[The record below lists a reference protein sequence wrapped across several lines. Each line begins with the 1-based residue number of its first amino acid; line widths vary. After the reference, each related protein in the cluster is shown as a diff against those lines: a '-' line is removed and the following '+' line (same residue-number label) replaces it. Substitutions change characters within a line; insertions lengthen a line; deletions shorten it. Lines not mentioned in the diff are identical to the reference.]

1 MQVGE
6 IKILKI
12 KSYVKKTFFVL
23 VLILLYQNIFAQSR
37 ISDSP
42 VQLYNKALEFQNQ
55 EDYYSAI
62 EIYKTVL
69 DLNPQYADAWYNLA
83 LCTYNLGNYDLTITY
98 ADNAAKYSPNLSTI
112 QNLKGMALLS
122 LGNFSE
128 ARNIFNSVLEK
139 YPNDVNSRFGLAELD
154 LYEGKISSAEGRY
167 EEALARDS
175 TNRKALLSLALI
187 SSEEGNYN
195 LTKKYLDQALFY
207 HSGNPQVHYLAS
219 YLASQNGDFKE
230 AETQAKTAIQIQ
242 SNFESAYILLSQIL
256 YEQKR
261 YAEVLDL
268 CEYITNKNRN
278 SVSSWYLMGLSQ
290 EKLNQTE
297 DAILSF
303 ETGLDVNPEDEVL
316 RLALEQLIS
325 STLPLE
331 DERRCS
337 WATYHKNKAAE
348 YARVYDSPSE
358 RFEYQKALSIAPFD
372 IQLRQNFAD
381 MLEKQNL
388 YEFYYEQLK
397 FINQNENSLTS
408 SNNSLISSSSENSS
422 SQENQ
427 RNSQNQQNQVSAEN
441 SKSATQIKNQDTM
454 EALENLIKYNLGAK
468 WNVEPFYLDKT
479 RWNIGIYF
487 EKKVQLLHSDLEEI
501 IANAAKDVFDGVSS
515 TSVDVT
521 TESVDGF
528 ADAFRNAREN
538 ARDYFVILTASETER
553 SVRLDANVYSQRTG
567 TLTSSIHIYRTGNDR
582 LAKTLRNFRQS
593 ILDILPIR
601 GKVLK
606 ISGTTV
612 LLDLGKNDG
621 VEIGSQFDLV
631 KKGSILTNDSGPGIF
646 YKSNALLGTVN
657 LTRVNEEISEGEYT
671 KNGFYDT
678 MNLGDEVVLIKENSA
693 SSSAQNQQGNI
704 ANDTRPAANNQGEIA
719 SNEAKSAQ
727 LESIKE
733 DLKTSL
739 EESELLRLIQ
749 NINQ

>member
-1 MQVGE
+1 MGE

-23 VLILLYQNIFAQSR
+23 VLILLCQNIFAQR
-37 ISDSP
+37 RLNESP
-42 VQLYNKALEFQNQ
+42 VQLYNRALEFQNQ

-69 DLNPQYADAWYNLA
+69 ELNPQYSDAWYNLA

-122 LGNFSE
+122 LGNFAD

-154 LYEGKISSAEGRY
+154 LYEGKISGAEGRF

-175 TNRKALLSLALI
+175 SNRKALLSLALI

-219 YLASQNGDFKE
+219 YLASQNGDFRE
-230 AETQAKTAIQIQ
+230 AETQARISIQIQ
-242 SNFESAYILLSQIL
+242 NDFEEAYALLSQIL

-261 YAEVLDL
+261 YAEVLEL
-268 CEYITNKNRN
+268 CEYRINLNRN
-278 SVSSWYLMGLSQ
+278 LSDAWYLMGLSQ
-290 EKLNQTE
+290 EKLNENE
-297 DAILSF
+297 DALLSF
-303 ETGLDVNPEDEVL
+303 ETGLDVNPQDEIL
-316 RLALEQLIS
+316 RLALEQLVAS
-325 STLPLE
+325 YLPLE
-331 DERRCS
+331 DERRTS
-337 WATYHKNKAAE
+337 WAGYHKDKALE
-348 YARVYDSPSE
+348 YARIYDAPSE
-358 RFEYQKALSIAPFD
+358 RFEYQKALSIAPLD

-381 MLEKQNL
+381 MLERENL

-397 FINQNENSLTS
+397 FINQNKNTRNSFEST
-408 SNNSLISSSSENSS
+408 NQNANQNLIQNSS
-422 SQENQ
+422 V
-427 RNSQNQQNQVSAEN
+427 QQNQNLQGNRKTA
-441 SKSATQIKNQDTM
+441 AQIKNEDTM
-454 EALENLIKYNLGAK
+454 EALENLMKYNLSAK

-487 EKKVQLLHSDLEEI
+487 EKKPVQLFHSDLEEI
-501 IANAAKDVFDGVSS
+501 IANAAKDVFDGVAS
-515 TSVDVT
+515 TSVNVM
-521 TESVDGF
+521 TESIDGF

-538 ARDYFVILTASETER
+538 NRDYFVILTASETER
-553 SVRLDANVYSQRTG
+553 SVRIDANVYSQRTG

-582 LAKTLRNFRQS
+582 IAKSLRSFRQS
-593 ILDILPIR
+593 VLDILPIR
-601 GKVLK
+601 GKILK
-606 ISGTTV
+606 TSGTTV
-612 LLDLGKNDG
+612 LIDLGKNDG
-621 VEIGSQFDLV
+621 IENGAQFDLV
-631 KKGSILTNDSGPGIF
+631 KKGSIVTNDSGPGIF
-646 YKSNALLGTVN
+646 YKSNAFLGTVN

-678 MNLGDEVVLIKENSA
+678 MNVGDEVVLVKENS
-693 SSSAQNQQGNI
+693 SSSENSQGNI
-704 ANDTRPAANNQGEIA
+704 ANDTRPAANNLGEIA
-719 SNEAKSAQ
+719 SSEARAAQ
-727 LESIKE
+727 LERIKE
-733 DLKTSL
+733 DLKTNL

-749 NINQ
+749 NISQ

>member
-1 MQVGE
+1 MGE

-23 VLILLYQNIFAQSR
+23 VLILLCQDIFSQSR
-37 ISDSP
+37 SSKSP

-55 EDYYSAI
+55 EDYYSAV

-69 DLNPQYADAWYNLA
+69 DLNPQYSDAWYNLA

-154 LYEGKISSAEGRY
+154 LYEGKISSAEGRF

-230 AETQAKTAIQIQ
+230 AESQAKTAIQIQ
-242 SNFESAYILLSQIL
+242 NNFEEAYALLSQIL

-261 YAEVLDL
+261 YTEVLEL
-268 CEYITNKNRN
+268 CEYITNQNRN
-278 SVSSWYLMGLSQ
+278 AVSSWYLMGLSQ
-290 EKLNQTE
+290 EKLNQNE

-325 STLPLE
+325 SYLPLE
-331 DERRCS
+331 DERRNS
-337 WATYHKNKAAE
+337 WATYHKNKALE
-348 YARVYDSPSE
+348 YARVYDSSSE

-397 FINQNENSLTS
+397 FINQNENSLP
-408 SNNSLISSSSENSS
+408 SSSIENSS
-422 SQENQ
+422 SQ
-427 RNSQNQQNQVSAEN
+427 QNQASLEN

-454 EALENLIKYNLGAK
+454 EALENLMKYNLSAK

-515 TSVDVT
+515 TSVDVM

-621 VEIGSQFDLV
+621 VEKGSQFDLV

-693 SSSAQNQQGNI
+693 NTQSQQGNI

-719 SNEAKSAQ
+719 SNEAREAQ

>member
-1 MQVGE
+1 MKVVGE
-6 IKILKI
+6 ILKI
-12 KSYVKKTFFVL
+12 KSYVKKTSL
-23 VLILLYQNIFAQSR
+23 VLILIFLCQNIFAQSR
-37 ISDSP
+37 TSESP

-167 EEALARDS
+167 EQALARDS

-230 AETQAKTAIQIQ
+230 AENQAKTAIQIQ
-242 SNFESAYILLSQIL
+242 NNFEEAYILLSQIL

-261 YAEVLDL
+261 YAEVLEL
-268 CEYITNKNRN
+268 CEYITNQNRN

-290 EKLNQTE
+290 EKLNQNE
-297 DAILSF
+297 DAISSF

-325 STLPLE
+325 SFLPLE
-331 DERRCS
+331 DERRNS
-337 WATYHKNKAAE
+337 WATYHKNKALE
-348 YARVYDSPSE
+348 YARIYDSPSE

-388 YEFYYEQLK
+388 YELYYEQLK
-397 FINQNENSLTS
+397 FINQNANSL
-408 SNNSLISSSSENSS
+408 SSSENSS
-422 SQENQ
+422 AQ
-427 RNSQNQQNQVSAEN
+427 QNQQNQNSSEN
-441 SKSATQIKNQDTM
+441 SKSATQIKNQDSM
-454 EALENLIKYNLGAK
+454 EALENLMKYNLSAK

-479 RWNIGIYF
+479 RWNLGIYF
-487 EKKVQLLHSDLEEI
+487 EKKLQLIHSDLEEI

-515 TSVDVT
+515 TSVDVMA
-521 TESVDGF
+521 ESVDGF

-538 ARDYFVILTASETER
+538 NRDYFVILTASETER
-553 SVRLDANVYSQRTG
+553 SFRLDANVYSQRTG

-582 LAKTLRNFRQS
+582 IAKTLRTFRQS

-621 VEIGSQFDLV
+621 VETGSQFDLV

-646 YKSNALLGTVN
+646 YKSDALLGTVN

-671 KNGFYDT
+671 KKGFYNT
-678 MNLGDEVVLIKENSA
+678 MNLGDEVVLIRDNPA
-693 SSSAQNQQGNI
+693 SSQNLEGNI

-719 SNEAKSAQ
+719 SDEARNAQ
-727 LESIKE
+727 LERIKE
-733 DLKTSL
+733 DLKTNL

>member
-1 MQVGE
+1 MGE

-23 VLILLYQNIFAQSR
+23 VLILLCQNIFAQR
-37 ISDSP
+37 RLNESP
-42 VQLYNKALEFQNQ
+42 VQLYNRALEFQNQ

-69 DLNPQYADAWYNLA
+69 ELNPQYSDAWYNLA

-122 LGNFSE
+122 LGNFAD

-154 LYEGKISSAEGRY
+154 LYEGKISGAEGRF

-175 TNRKALLSLALI
+175 SNRKALLSLALI

-219 YLASQNGDFKE
+219 YLASQNGDFRE
-230 AETQAKTAIQIQ
+230 AETQARISIQIQ
-242 SNFESAYILLSQIL
+242 NDFEEAYALLSQIL

-261 YAEVLDL
+261 YAEVLEL
-268 CEYITNKNRN
+268 CEYRINLNRN
-278 SVSSWYLMGLSQ
+278 LSDAWYLMGLSQ
-290 EKLNQTE
+290 EKLNENE
-297 DAILSF
+297 DALLSF
-303 ETGLDVNPEDEVL
+303 ETGLDVNPQDEIL
-316 RLALEQLIS
+316 RLALEQLVAS
-325 STLPLE
+325 YLPLE
-331 DERRCS
+331 DERRTS
-337 WATYHKNKAAE
+337 WAGYHKDKALE
-348 YARVYDSPSE
+348 YARIYDAPSE
-358 RFEYQKALSIAPFD
+358 RFEYQKALSIAPLD

-381 MLEKQNL
+381 MLERENL

-397 FINQNENSLTS
+397 FINQNKNTRNSFEST
-408 SNNSLISSSSENSS
+408 NQNANQNLIQNSS
-422 SQENQ
+422 V
-427 RNSQNQQNQVSAEN
+427 QQNQN
-441 SKSATQIKNQDTM
+441 SQGNRKTAAQIKNEDTM
-454 EALENLIKYNLGAK
+454 EALENLMKYNLSAK

-487 EKKVQLLHSDLEEI
+487 EKKPVQLFHSDLEEI
-501 IANAAKDVFDGVSS
+501 IANAAKDVFDGVAS
-515 TSVDVT
+515 TSVNVM
-521 TESVDGF
+521 TESIDGF

-538 ARDYFVILTASETER
+538 NRDYFVILTASETER
-553 SVRLDANVYSQRTG
+553 SVRIDANVYSQRTG

-582 LAKTLRNFRQS
+582 IAKSLRSFRQS
-593 ILDILPIR
+593 VLDILPIR
-601 GKVLK
+601 GKILK
-606 ISGTTV
+606 TSGTTV
-612 LLDLGKNDG
+612 LIDLGKNDG
-621 VEIGSQFDLV
+621 IENGAQFDLV
-631 KKGSILTNDSGPGIF
+631 KKGSIVTNDSGPGIF
-646 YKSNALLGTVN
+646 YKSNAFLGTVN

-678 MNLGDEVVLIKENSA
+678 MNVGDEVVLVKENS
-693 SSSAQNQQGNI
+693 SSSENSQGNI
-704 ANDTRPAANNQGEIA
+704 ANDTRPAANNLGEIA
-719 SNEAKSAQ
+719 SSEARAAQ
-727 LESIKE
+727 LERIKE
-733 DLKTSL
+733 DLKTNL

-749 NINQ
+749 NISQ